1 MKKLLIACTALG
13 LLSGCATT
21 HQERAT
27 TQGAVVGAT
36 AGAVIGAQSD
46 RAVEGAFI
54 GGILGGLAGAV
65 LSDDGSDRV
74 MASEPRYHRRSC
86 RQGAQY
92 FDRAARV
99 RNLNR
104 KISLM
109 RQGLR
114 LCPGNPAAHNDLG
127 VALMLRGD
135 YAEARKHFGH
145 ALKLDPGYI
154 PARRNMERLHRGARH
169 EMKRERRKM
178 KHHRRHHDKHEYDDG
193 YDDHEDRD
201 YRRGDERDD
210 RYDHRYDEGD

>member
-1 MKKLLIACTALG
+1 MKKLLTACAILG

-27 TQGAVVGAT
+27 TQGAVIGAT
-36 AGAVIGAQSD
+36 AGAVIGAQND

-65 LSDDGSDRV
+65 LSDDGNNRV
-74 MASEPRYHRRSC
+74 VASEPRYHRRSC
-86 RQGAQY
+86 GQGAEY
-92 FDRAARV
+92 FDRATRA
-99 RNLNR
+99 RNLDR
-104 KISLM
+104 KVGLM

-114 LCPGNPAAHNDLG
+114 LCPRNPAAHNDLG

-169 EMKRERRKM
+169 EMKHERRK
-178 KHHRRHHDKHEYDDG
+178 HDKHEYDDRH
-193 YDDHEDRD
+193 DDHEDHYD
-201 YRRGDERDD
+201 RRRYEDD
-210 RYDHRYDEGD
+210 